1 MFKFV
6 IISAAMLMLQQFV
19 SAQASDYKVV
29 FDLTSNDP
37 VAQQQVIR
45 DAGLIKSAHP
55 DAQVEVVLYGQ
66 GLDLVR
72 KDKST
77 HTDDIANLIRNG
89 VDFKAC
95 HIAMDRQ
102 HITESQ
108 LISGVQTVPDGIYEI
123 ISKQRM
129 GFGYIKVAH

>member
-1 MFKFV
+1 MFRLIFF
-6 IISAAMLMLQQFV
+6 SAALLIFQHV
-19 SAQASDYKVV
+19 ASAQKSDYKVV

-55 DAQVEVVLYGQ
+55 DAQLEVVVYGQ

-72 KDKST
+72 KDKSAQA
-77 HTDDIANLIRNG
+77 DAIAKLVKQG
-89 VDFKAC
+89 VAFKAC

-102 HITESQ
+102 HVTESQ

-123 ISKQRM
+123 ISKQRT

>member
-45 DAGLIKSAHP
+45 